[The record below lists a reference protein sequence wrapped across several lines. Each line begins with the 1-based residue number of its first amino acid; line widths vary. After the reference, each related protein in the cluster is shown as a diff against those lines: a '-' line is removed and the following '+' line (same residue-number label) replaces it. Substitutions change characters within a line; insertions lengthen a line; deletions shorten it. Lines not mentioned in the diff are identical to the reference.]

1 MTRGTACT
9 VLEGVLVAV
18 AGYALVLVA
27 AGRPVNRAFDTLG
40 FGGSLATAP
49 DDLAAHVVLVQG
61 VLGAVM
67 FGWAVLLLA
76 VVRIGVRGGDPRWWW
91 AVSASLVA
99 WFVVDT
105 GFSLAVGSW
114 QHAAFN
120 VPFAVALAFPLAV
133 VRPEDPYGRRGAPPP
148 LLSR

>member
-1 MTRGTACT
+1 MTRRAAYA

-18 AGYALVLVA
+18 AAYALVLVA
-27 AGRPVNRAFDTLG
+27 AGRPMNRVFDALG
-40 FGGSLATAP
+40 FGGSLGRAP
-49 DDLAAHVVLVQG
+49 ADLADHVVLVQG

-76 VVRIGVRGGDPRWWW
+76 VVRIGLRGGDSRWWW
-91 AVSASLVA
+91 AVSASLSA
-99 WFVVDT
+99 WFVIDT

-120 VPFAVALAFPLAV
+120 LPFAVAFAVPLTV
-133 VRPEDPYGRRGAPPP
+133 LRPGRLEPVAGP
-148 LLSR
+148 S